1 MFRSVNG
8 SVVNTLENCVF
19 SYGDFGTGRGDSGS
33 GLDEELFMGSS
44 WKVHLEGL

>member
-8 SVVNTLENCVF
+8 SVVKALENRVF
-19 SYGDFGTGRGDSGS
+19 PYGDFGTVRGYSGN
-33 GLDEELFMGSS
+33 GLDEELFTGSS